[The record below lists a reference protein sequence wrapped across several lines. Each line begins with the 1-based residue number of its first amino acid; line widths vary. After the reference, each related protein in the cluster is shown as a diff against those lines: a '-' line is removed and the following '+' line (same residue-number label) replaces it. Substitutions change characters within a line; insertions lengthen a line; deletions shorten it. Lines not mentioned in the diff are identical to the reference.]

1 MEDKKEDI
9 KKKEKLSKEEIK
21 RQKKEQKEA
30 KKREEKVKKEE
41 QKRLKK
47 EQKAKEKERRN
58 SLKMKPSKISGHMK
72 LQSSGQI
79 LPSNIHRFGFIK
91 TELPESFFE
100 DLLLKEM
107 ELSEEFTIEKLTTL
121 ITLYSQA
128 MEHYLP
134 INPSK
139 AKDYQSRLEYLLT
152 NKDTLKKLKKQSEN
166 LKVNKNQN
174 NNQLNLEKQDSNTK
188 INTNKTGNNIKD
200 EIKKNIEYKT
210 DNLMFDDILDK
221 VNEVIEDSNAKGN
234 VQITKNLIENDIE
247 KQNMSW
253 KEKLKNKKRGK
264 LRNSMIP
271 LGKKKLN
278 LNLTKSRYKN
288 MNDGEGSDEENDKN
302 ENEDNINIIFEDFN
316 IMNNDDNDNKKEQ
329 IIDNFEEINV
339 INENENE
346 YENLKEKNVDKNKKI
361 NEKEKKIEEQPRK
374 KSIMDKDV
382 IRSVD
387 IDEKILTSV
396 NQKMDL
402 LMKLIEDIEKNKLND
417 DEDDENLLN
426 NIEKNN
432 LNNNNDNNII
442 IEEKKEN
449 KKLSESQ
456 TNIINVPIKF
466 QSTYYQVESIM
477 QSYMDEFNNLYYK
490 DIFEQ
495 FSSGLKEIYDN
506 KYKKYIDISI
516 EYHNQIKENE
526 HILENNDN
534 LSEEKKIEI
543 QQIIDSLKDEQQNQI
558 AKIEDEFNRLIVSK
572 VNEFKINSFKNNSG
586 IQLLE
591 EQLKLDIYSLI
602 NESFY

>member
-30 KKREEKVKKEE
+30 KKREEKAKKEE

-174 NNQLNLEKQDSNTK
+174 NNQLNLEKLDSNTK

-234 VQITKNLIENDIE
+234 VQTTKNLIENDIE

-339 INENENE
+339 INENE
-346 YENLKEKNVDKNKKI
+346 YENLKEKNVDKNKKT
-361 NEKEKKIEEQPRK
+361 NDKEKKIEEQPRK

>member
-9 KKKEKLSKEEIK
+9 KKKEKLLKEEIK

-30 KKREEKVKKEE
+30 KKREEKAKKEE

-79 LPSNIHRFGFIK
+79 LPSNIHRFDFIK

-174 NNQLNLEKQDSNTK
+174 NNQLNLEKQESNTK
-188 INTNKTGNNIKD
+188 INANKTGNNIKD

-234 VQITKNLIENDIE
+234 VQTTKNLIENDIE

-316 IMNNDDNDNKKEQ
+316 IMNNDDNDNDNKKEQ

-339 INENENE
+339 INENE
-346 YENLKEKNVDKNKKI
+346 YENLKEKNVDKNKKT
-361 NEKEKKIEEQPRK
+361 NEKEKKIEEQSRK
-374 KSIMDKDV
+374 KSIMDNDV
-382 IRSVD
+382 IRNVD

-402 LMKLIEDIEKNKLND
+402 LMKLIEDIEKNKVND

-426 NIEKNN
+426 NNEKNN
-432 LNNNNDNNII
+432 LINNNDNNII

-456 TNIINVPIKF
+456 TNPINVPIKF

>member
-9 KKKEKLSKEEIK
+9 KKKEKLFKEEIK

-30 KKREEKVKKEE
+30 KKREEKAKKEE

-79 LPSNIHRFGFIK
+79 LPSNIHRFDFIK

-174 NNQLNLEKQDSNTK
+174 NNQLNLEKQESNTK
-188 INTNKTGNNIKD
+188 INANKTGNNIKD

-234 VQITKNLIENDIE
+234 VQTTKNLIENDIE

-316 IMNNDDNDNKKEQ
+316 IMNNDDNDNDNKKEQ

-339 INENENE
+339 INENE
-346 YENLKEKNVDKNKKI
+346 YENLKEKNVDKNKKT
-361 NEKEKKIEEQPRK
+361 NEKEKKIEEQSRK
-374 KSIMDKDV
+374 KSIMDNDV
-382 IRSVD
+382 IRNVD

-402 LMKLIEDIEKNKLND
+402 LMKLIEDIEKNKVND

-426 NIEKNN
+426 NNEKNN
-432 LNNNNDNNII
+432 LINNNDNNII

-456 TNIINVPIKF
+456 TNPINVPIKF

>member
-47 EQKAKEKERRN
+47 EQKAKEKECRN
-58 SLKMKPSKISGHMK
+58 SLKMKPSWHMK

-79 LPSNIHRFGFIK
+79 LPSNIHRFGFIV

-166 LKVNKNQN
+166 LKINKNQN
-174 NNQLNLEKQDSNTK
+174 NNKLNLEKQELNTK
-188 INTNKTGNNIKD
+188 INTNKTGNNIKE

-234 VQITKNLIENDIE
+234 IQTTKNLIENDIE

-278 LNLTKSRYKN
+278 LNLTKSRYMN
-288 MNDGEGSDEENDKN
+288 INDGEGSDEENDKN
-302 ENEDNINIIFEDFN
+302 ENEDKINIIFEDFN

-346 YENLKEKNVDKNKKI
+346 NENLKERMWMRVKKKLIKKKKLKNTQ
-361 NEKEKKIEEQPRK
+361 EKK
-374 KSIMDKDV
+374 
-382 IRSVD
+382 
-387 IDEKILTSV
+387 
-396 NQKMDL
+396 
-402 LMKLIEDIEKNKLND
+402 
-417 DEDDENLLN
+417 
-426 NIEKNN
+426 
-432 LNNNNDNNII
+432 
-442 IEEKKEN
+442 
-449 KKLSESQ
+449 
-456 TNIINVPIKF
+456 
-466 QSTYYQVESIM
+466 
-477 QSYMDEFNNLYYK
+477 
-490 DIFEQ
+490 
-495 FSSGLKEIYDN
+495 
-506 KYKKYIDISI
+506 
-516 EYHNQIKENE
+516 
-526 HILENNDN
+526 
-534 LSEEKKIEI
+534 
-543 QQIIDSLKDEQQNQI
+543 
-558 AKIEDEFNRLIVSK
+558 A
-572 VNEFKINSFKNNSG
+572 
-586 IQLLE
+586 
-591 EQLKLDIYSLI
+591 
-602 NESFY
+602 

>member
-1 MEDKKEDI
+1 
-9 KKKEKLSKEEIK
+9 
-21 RQKKEQKEA
+21 
-30 KKREEKVKKEE
+30 
-41 QKRLKK
+41 
-47 EQKAKEKERRN
+47 
-58 SLKMKPSKISGHMK
+58 
-72 LQSSGQI
+72 
-79 LPSNIHRFGFIK
+79 
-91 TELPESFFE
+91 
-100 DLLLKEM
+100 
-107 ELSEEFTIEKLTTL
+107 
-121 ITLYSQA
+121 
-128 MEHYLP
+128 
-134 INPSK
+134 
-139 AKDYQSRLEYLLT
+139 
-152 NKDTLKKLKKQSEN
+152 
-166 LKVNKNQN
+166 
-174 NNQLNLEKQDSNTK
+174 
-188 INTNKTGNNIKD
+188 
-200 EIKKNIEYKT
+200 
-210 DNLMFDDILDK
+210 MFDDILDK

-234 VQITKNLIENDIE
+234 IQTTKNLIENDIE

-316 IMNNDDNDNKKEQ
+316 IMNNDDNDNDNKKEQ

-339 INENENE
+339 INENE
-346 YENLKEKNVDKNKKI
+346 YENLKEKNVDKNKKT
-361 NEKEKKIEEQPRK
+361 NEKEKKIEEQSRK
-374 KSIMDKDV
+374 KSIMDNDV
-382 IRSVD
+382 IRNVD

-402 LMKLIEDIEKNKLND
+402 LMKLIEDIEKNKVND

-426 NIEKNN
+426 NNEKNN
-432 LNNNNDNNII
+432 LINNNDNNII

-456 TNIINVPIKF
+456 TNPINVPIKF

>member
-9 KKKEKLSKEEIK
+9 KKKEKLLKEEIK

-30 KKREEKVKKEE
+30 KKREEKAKKEE

-47 EQKAKEKERRN
+47 EQKAKEKECRN
-58 SLKMKPSKISGHMK
+58 SLKMKPSWHMK

-79 LPSNIHRFGFIK
+79 LPSNIHRFGFIV

-166 LKVNKNQN
+166 LKINKNQN
-174 NNQLNLEKQDSNTK
+174 NNKLNLEKQELNTK
-188 INTNKTGNNIKD
+188 INTNKTGNNIKE

-234 VQITKNLIENDIE
+234 IQTTKNLIENDIE

-339 INENENE
+339 INENE
-346 YENLKEKNVDKNKKI
+346 YENLKEKNVDKNKKA
-361 NEKEKKIEEQPRK
+361 NDKEKKIEEQPRK

-382 IRSVD
+382 IRNVD

-402 LMKLIEDIEKNKLND
+402 LMKLIEDIEENKLND

-426 NIEKNN
+426 NIGKNN
-432 LNNNNDNNII
+432 LSNNNDNNII

-466 QSTYYQVESIM
+466 QNTYYQVESIM

-490 DIFEQ
+490 DIFEL

-516 EYHNQIKENE
+516 EYHNQIKEKE